1 LNELDYLGLGAA
13 VVASVLFP
21 FVAVSIHA
29 RRDRRRNRRN
39 GARRTDKIRL

>member
-13 VVASVLFP
+13 VAAAVLFP
-21 FVAVSIHA
+21 IIAVSVHA

-39 GARRTDKIRL
+39 GARRTDKIHL